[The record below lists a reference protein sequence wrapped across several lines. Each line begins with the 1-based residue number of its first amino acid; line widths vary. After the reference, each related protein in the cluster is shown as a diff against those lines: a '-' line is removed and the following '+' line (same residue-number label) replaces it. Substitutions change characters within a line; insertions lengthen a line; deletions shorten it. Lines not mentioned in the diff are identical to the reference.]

1 MTSNTSCHYSLSIPP
16 VARLCRYVLL
26 VILKYIIYFQDQL
39 DDAHRPGEE
48 KKDEE
53 RDCKEEEKGVN
64 MTDDFDSHLQ
74 DVDKKGTMC
83 G

>member
-1 MTSNTSCHYSLSIPP
+1 MSKQNVHTNSDAT
-16 VARLCRYVLL
+16 RGYVQISHKLWIKL
-26 VILKYIIYFQDQL
+26 IDKMFQQDQL

-48 KKDEE
+48 KKEEE

-74 DVDKKGTMC
+74 DVDKKGLYNF
-83 G
+83 